1 VSVALRHRELD
12 NIYKNQVFIPTG
24 TASALSDGI
33 GNRAGLVRRQKM
45 RRLSPLALAAALVAT
60 SGTVMFASPT
70 QAAAIGV
77 HYGDLDLST
86 PAGKAAVDARINRAA
101 RIACY
106 LDGADAM
113 AAHACR
119 RDSSQRAHVALDFAL
134 HANAVQLASR

>member
-1 VSVALRHRELD
+1 
-12 NIYKNQVFIPTG
+12 
-24 TASALSDGI
+24 
-33 GNRAGLVRRQKM
+33 M
-45 RRLSPLALAAALVAT
+45 RPLSPLALVAALIAT

-70 QAAAIGV
+70 QAATVGV

-86 PAGKAAVDARINRAA
+86 QTGKAAVDARISRAA

-119 RDSSQRAHVALDFAL
+119 RDSIQRAHAALDRAL
-134 HANAVQLASR
+134 HADQVRLASR